1 VTGITVEGLLSHN
14 FAGFD
19 ALRRKAGPSTALASL
34 RSGRDDRDRNYVS
47 TQLRCAPVGMTEIGA
62 SEKGLG

>member
-1 VTGITVEGLLSHN
+1 VTGITVEGLLSHD

-34 RSGRDDRDRNYVS
+34 RAGRDDRDRCE
-47 TQLRCAPVGMTEIGA
+47 RKRA
-62 SEKGLG
+62 GLGLRFGRGLFGEGAD